1 MKVNLMNEVNLI
13 KYESYLHLNGPSIYL
28 YVHPSIAE
36 FDLLL
41 YILINVTFLF
51 LFNTHAMN
59 NAAFFSAISPYT

>member
-1 MKVNLMNEVNLI
+1 MKVNLMNKVNLI

-28 YVHPSIAE
+28 YFHPSILPSITE

-51 LFNTHAMN
+51 SLQHAR
-59 NAAFFSAISPYT
+59 YE